1 MSIPL
6 ATLPLELTAD
16 VQTPTGVRY
25 GWGSNR
31 EAQARFKNLSFE
43 TAIGEGFASGGA
55 QFSRPYNVDFPDIKL
70 LHKVTFVGADGSVAY
85 QGRISAIPRE
95 VGDSHSVGVSF
106 AGLMANASDREFAM
120 IYVDRDMAGWGE
132 PSAQRRANLLA
143 GNYMPVG
150 GTLRNDAEVNVGPVL
165 TTEITDSWVSPY
177 LPVSESWYDA
187 GAGLALGKM
196 EYSWRRA
203 GATGTVAPWQWSTIL
218 STDALGASNDATG
231 NLVAAGPNGGTLT
244 ATTSTRRFAM
254 LQSYYGGTPAGSA
267 GARYGL
273 EWFKVAMYGT
283 HGLTTYTGEP
293 GEPSGVRSGDVL
305 RHIIDNYC
313 PQLYAR
319 NIAAP
324 DYVIQHLAFKDGIT
338 PFEAM
343 QQVNKYSLYNLAVW
357 EDGAV
362 DWTPFDLT
370 GYDWQVRAG
379 EDAAV
384 SLQGPSTDSFY
395 NGIVVRYDDVLTG
408 VKNVLEPDTT
418 LELSDP
424 DPNNPWNQQGITR
437 WAEIDLTYPHTAG
450 GALQAGRAALA
461 DFNRAKSPGSI
472 TVNGYV
478 RDRAGNKQ
486 PGWKVRAGDTVAVVN
501 HPNDA
506 PRLIHHTSWDDNA
519 KTQTMSVDAPPS
531 ALDAQ
536 QDRVMTALKARGLLG

>member
-1 MSIPL
+1 MSIPV

-16 VQTPTGVRY
+16 VRTPSGVRY

-85 QGRISAIPRE
+85 EGRISAIPRE

-106 AGLMANASDREFAM
+106 AGLMANASDREFTQL
-120 IYVDRDMAGWGE
+120 YVDRDMAGWG
-132 PSAQRRANLLA
+132 PMTPQRRAVLL
-143 GNYMPVG
+143 GSNFMPVDG
-150 GTLRNDAEVNVGPVL
+150 SLYNDYEVGVGPVHV
-165 TTEITDSWVSPY
+165 TEIRDSWVSPY
-177 LPVSESWYDA
+177 VPVAESWYDA
-187 GAGLALGKM
+187 GPGLAIGKL
-196 EYSWRRA
+196 EYSWRR
-203 GATGTVAPWQWSTIL
+203 GNNLVGTTAPWTWAAIL
-218 STDALGASNDATG
+218 ATDAVETAGTFDTTG
-231 NLVAAGPNGGTLT
+231 NQVGAGPSGGTIGA
-244 ATTSTRRFAM
+244 ATTTRRYAM
-254 LQSYYGGTPAGSA
+254 VQSYYNGTPAGTA
-267 GARYGL
+267 GALYPL
-273 EWFKVAMYGT
+273 DWFKLAVYGT

-293 GEPSGVRSGDVL
+293 DQPSGVRSGDVL
-305 RHIIDNYC
+305 RHIIDTYC
-313 PQLYAR
+313 PQLHAR

-343 QQVNKYSLYNLAVW
+343 QQVNKYSLYNLAV
-357 EDGAV
+357 

-379 EDAAV
+379 EDASV

-408 VKNVLEPDTT
+408 TRNVLEPDTT

-437 WAEIDLTYPHTAG
+437 WAELDLTYPHTAG

-461 DFNRAKSPGSI
+461 SYNRAKSPGSI
-472 TVNGYV
+472 TINGYV

-536 QDRVMTALKARGLLG
+536 QDRVMTALKARGLIT